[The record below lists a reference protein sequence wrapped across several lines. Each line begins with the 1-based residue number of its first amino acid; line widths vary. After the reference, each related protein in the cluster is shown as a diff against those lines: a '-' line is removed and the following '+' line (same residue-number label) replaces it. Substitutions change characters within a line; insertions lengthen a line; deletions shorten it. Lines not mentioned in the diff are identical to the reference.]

1 MQVHTVAYAAK
12 IPSASPAF
20 ALTAVQDQFFSALGS
35 TAFLLPSE
43 MKLIAAFAIGPSLQR
58 ARVNSPSLLRVGFPS
73 IRPIQQAA
81 TAPND
86 PNMMVLH
93 HNQLHLPPGEPV
105 GIDAVTG
112 TDQDLG
118 IALVWFRHA
127 HPQHMHPGQM
137 PMSPGHH
144 EGHHGQHHEHGE
156 SFWLRYT
163 AQTSPDGSPANSVVS
178 PLRWSQLN
186 PVFDQVIPSGTY
198 EVIGFEHAGTT
209 AIGARLI
216 FPGSVYRPGTIANTS
231 VAQRTFEGFYN
242 GSFGIYGTFQTIS
255 PPAVE
260 VLCTATDAAPHEG
273 YMRLIRVGD
282 LTAQQTHGH
291 QHGSAGAGGPS
302 TMLPVSHA
310 PAPAA
315 HTAVP
320 GRPRVI
326 S

>member
-20 ALTAVQDQFFSALGS
+20 ALTAVQDQFFSSLGS

-43 MKLIAAFAIGPSLQR
+43 MKLIAAFVIGPSLQR

-73 IRPIQQAA
+73 VRPIQQSA

-93 HNQLHLPPGEPV
+93 HHQLHLPPGEPV

-127 HPQHMHPGQM
+127 HQQQHLHPGQM
-137 PMSPGHH
+137 PMAPGHH
-144 EGHHGQHHEHGE
+144 EGHGHHDHEE

-163 AQTSPDGSPANSVVS
+163 AQTSSDGTPANSFVL

-216 FPGSVYRPGTIANTS
+216 FPGSVYRPGAVATTS
-231 VAQRTFEGFYN
+231 VASRTFESFYN
-242 GSFGIYGTFQTIS
+242 NSFGAYGTFQTIS

-260 VLCTATDAAPHEG
+260 VLCTANDANSHEG
-273 YMRLIRVGD
+273 YMRLIRIGD
-282 LTAQQTHGH
+282 LTAQQSHGH
-291 QHGSAGAGGPS
+291 QHGAAGSGGPS
-302 TMLPVSHA
+302 PILPVSHA
-310 PAPAA
+310 PAT
-315 HTAVP
+315 HTLTP
-320 GRPRVI
+320 GRPRII